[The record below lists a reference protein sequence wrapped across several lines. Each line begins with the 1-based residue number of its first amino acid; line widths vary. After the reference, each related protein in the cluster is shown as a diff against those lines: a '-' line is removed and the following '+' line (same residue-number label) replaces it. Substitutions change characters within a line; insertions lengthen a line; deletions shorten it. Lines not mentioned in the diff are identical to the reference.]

1 MFLLVL
7 VMLAIPSIAQAEDSL
22 EREYLLTPKSI
33 EWSKYN
39 AYELQEKLN
48 ISRDKVTSLN
58 TNDLLE
64 LVLKYPFIGDVYAFN
79 TVEDGIET
87 IRKRFEPLDEL
98 LQRGDISEVIYH
110 RYLDEKDIGTIKKEI
125 MDGNYENS
133 LKINFL
139 EFLLEKQEVYS
150 QLNDSQINEIVK
162 KAIDIESELDIDSK
176 FRQQDSVFKDDFD
189 KEISAKSWGV
199 YTPKGSYVEVYI
211 KGEELS
217 EYSKNQINY
226 YFDTTYPKATRLRG
240 ATTNYNCHSYAWYST
255 SSSNKYWMDDPS
267 PYKTDGSYRNVGF
280 LPTSPGQKLYY
291 PVLGGH
297 TAIVNKTSS
306 SIWGVNMTSKWGKA
320 GLYKHTYGNDP
331 YSIGA
336 PNLSNWQ
343 RN

>member
-1 MFLLVL
+1 MLLLVL

-33 EWSKYN
+33 EWSNYN

-48 ISRDKVTSLN
+48 ISRDQVTSLN

-98 LQRGDISEVIYH
+98 LKRGDVSEVIYY
-110 RYLDEKDIGTIKKEI
+110 RYLDEKDIGMIKKEI

-133 LKINFL
+133 LKVSFL
-139 EFLLEKQEVYS
+139 EFLLEKREVYS

-162 KAIDIESELDIDSK
+162 KAIDIESELGIDSK
-176 FRQQDSVFKDDFD
+176 FRQIDSVFKDDFD
-189 KEISAKSWGV
+189 KERSAKSWGV
-199 YTPKGSYVEVYI
+199 YTPKGTYVEVYLR
-211 KGEELS
+211 GEELLDS
-217 EYSKNQINY
+217 QKNQINY
-226 YFDTTYPKATRLRG
+226 YFDTAYPQATRLRG

-255 SSSNKYWMDDPS
+255 SSNNIFWMDDPS

-306 SIWGVNMTSKWGKA
+306 SIWGVDMTSKWGSA
-320 GLYKHTYGNDP
+320 GLYKHTY
-331 YSIGA
+331 
-336 PNLSNWQ
+336 
-343 RN
+343 